1 MSLLLDALKKAAEQ
15 KAAKSRQD
23 QSAAADASNA
33 EHSVLPGLEPAD
45 GDVEPGPPPRY
56 HPDSEPELD
65 DSAFEPRIEPADG
78 GVREDE
84 TLIFSMDDVAEIA
97 DDDSSIASPVD
108 DDTDLNPLGVESDAA
123 GGIEGDEIEADRLD
137 GDETDLDRFLAA
149 QSAAGQGETGSA
161 DSQRL
166 DTDDTDLGLLAAADE
181 AVVETADNAFDS
193 RHAEGGD
200 TDFELLEVPDDEEL
214 ELQPID
220 GGETDFDL
228 LSLAADAA
236 EASDLD
242 APGSAAG
249 DRGAEGG
256 DAGADDEDM
265 SLLLIEREPTQITS
279 PRSTTAPQS
288 PQDALQSLQAEAPT
302 AEDLGLIEAARKG
315 PDDQHAA
322 ADDGTHTRNRT
333 GNTSTTQSHSSDTA
347 TTGIATAT
355 ANLGKVPRPDPDAA
369 QNHAPDNYDRTLM
382 RLPND
387 EAERLFADITS
398 GSEVVMTPDY
408 AKRVFRS
415 KSSASRIQNLKI
427 YVGISVAILLAIA
440 VYGIFEYQSDSESI
454 EAELRP
460 LKNDPMPGTLRTET
474 AGTEPETLFA
484 DAEVNQRAL
493 EILQNAEIS
502 EQPTNAD
509 ETAPAETGSSGAN
522 TAADGNDDSEIAADG
537 SASEMAMEPLPSPT
551 PPQTTESPG
560 AAENAVTQQPVTL
573 SGVSRQAP
581 ADRPAAASAA
591 TAGSQTGAA
600 ASGGSRLQIETGERL
615 EEKQVLLREAYGAF
629 RAGDHALALQGYN
642 RVLEIDPANRNA
654 LLARG
659 AIHVHDGDGAAAIK
673 DYQAL
678 LLANPKDSLAMA
690 SLLAVANVSPLQTET
705 QLKLMIRDEPDSP
718 YLNFALANVYA
729 AQDRWQEAQRYY
741 FTALQN
747 NPDDPNYA
755 YNLAVSLEHISQPRA
770 AVSYYRLALENYNKG
785 LATFSRDAVG
795 RRLEKL
801 ANS

>member
-23 QSAAADASNA
+23 ESAAARASNA
-33 EHSVLPGLEPAD
+33 GPDVPGLEPAG
-45 GDVEPGPPPRY
+45 GDAEPGPPSRY
-56 HPDSEPELD
+56 RPGDEAEHD
-65 DSAFEPRIEPADG
+65 DSAFDPRVEPADAG
-78 GVREDE
+78 DQVTTEGREDE
-84 TLIFSMDDVAEIA
+84 TLIFSVDDAAEIV
-97 DDDSSIASPVD
+97 DDDSPIAAPAD
-108 DDTDLNPLGVESDAA
+108 DDTDLKPLDGVA
-123 GGIEGDEIEADRLD
+123 GGADGIDVDEIEVSRLD
-137 GDETDLDRFLAA
+137 GDETDLSQFLAE
-149 QSAAGQGETGSA
+149 QSAADQGETGSA
-161 DSQRL
+161 DAPRL

-181 AVVETADNAFDS
+181 AAVEAADNAFDS
-193 RHAEGGD
+193 GLAEGGD
-200 TDFELLEVPDDEEL
+200 TDFELLEVPDDEDL
-214 ELQPID
+214 ELQPLGD
-220 GGETDFDL
+220 DELDFDL
-228 LSLAADAA
+228 LPLAADAD

-242 APGSAAG
+242 EQGFAAG
-249 DRGAEGG
+249 DSGAGAG

-279 PRSTTAPQS
+279 PRSTTAPWS

-302 AEDLGLIEAARKG
+302 AADLGLIEAARER
-315 PDDQHAA
+315 PDKQPALSE
-322 ADDGTHTRNRT
+322 DGTQTRNRT
-333 GNTSTTQSHSSDTA
+333 SNTATTQSRSSDTA

-355 ANLGKVPRPDPDAA
+355 ANLGKVPRPDPNAA

-382 RLPND
+382 RLPNE
-387 EAERLFADITS
+387 EAARLFADITS

-415 KSSASRIQNLKI
+415 KSSASRIQHLKM
-427 YVGISVAILLAIA
+427 YVGISIAILLAIA
-440 VYGIFEYQSDSESI
+440 VYGIFEYQNESENI

-460 LKNDPMPGTLRTET
+460 LKNDPMPGMLRTET
-474 AGTEPETLFA
+474 ANTEPETMFA

-493 EILQNAEIS
+493 EILQNAEI
-502 EQPTNAD
+502 NA
-509 ETAPAETGSSGAN
+509 ELGNAGVA
-522 TAADGNDDSEIAADG
+522 TAAEGNDDSEIAADDT
-537 SASEMAMEPLPSPT
+537 SVEMAMEPLPSPAPT
-551 PPQTTESPG
+551 HSAESP
-560 AAENAVTQQPVTL
+560 AAVEDTATSQSIIL
-573 SGVSRQAP
+573 SEVSRQAP
-581 ADRPAAASAA
+581 AERATVASTA
-591 TAGSQTGAA
+591 TSGSQTRAA
-600 ASGGSRLQIETGERL
+600 TSGDSRLQIETGERL

-629 RAGDHALALQGYN
+629 RAGDYARALKGYN

-659 AIHVHDGDGAAAIK
+659 AINVHNGNGVAAIN

-690 SLLAVANVSPLQTET
+690 SLLAIANVSPLEIET

-729 AQDRWQEAQRYY
+729 AQDRWQEAQRHY

-770 AVSYYRLALENYNKG
+770 AVSYYRRALENYNKG